1 MPSPFYR
8 PSSGAGPAGKGVS
21 EDGFEGAQ
29 TLFEQVKNVLGDIG
43 CGLIPSNATELA
55 SAHAAAQAYM
65 AARNGLVS
73 PEQALLG
80 QGPNDL
86 PQVQLSGD
94 AAHLDASMDGAP
106 MDIGKAISDLMGNMG
121 DVLNQAISNPIGFVG
136 QLLGFLFKMFT
147 DIAANLGEAL
157 SEAAR
162 AAASAMEDAWKKQ
175 MEMASAAGQN
185 AGLQPLELYTQSA
198 TTQTLSHALKNGAST

>member
-8 PSSGAGPAGKGVS
+8 PSSAAGPAGKGVS

-29 TLFEQVKNVLGDIG
+29 TLFEQLKGVAGDMG
-43 CGLIPSNATELA
+43 CAFIPSNAQEFA
-55 SAHAAAQAYM
+55 SAKAAAQSYL
-65 AARNGLVS
+65 AARNGLVT

-80 QGPNDL
+80 ENPQGL
-86 PQVQLSGD
+86 PDVQVGTDGAS
-94 AAHLDASMDGAP
+94 LDANS
-106 MDIGKAISDLMGNMG
+106 MDIGKAISDLVSNMG
-121 DVLNQAISNPIGFVG
+121 DVLNQAISNPIGFIG

-147 DIAANLGEAL
+147 DIAANIGEAL

-175 MEMASAAGQN
+175 MEMASAAAQD

>member
-8 PSSGAGPAGKGVS
+8 PSSAAGPAGKGVS

-29 TLFEQVKNVLGDIG
+29 TLFEQVKGVLGDAG
-43 CGLIPSNATELA
+43 CAFIPSNAEELA
-55 SAHAAAQAYM
+55 SAKAAGEAYL
-65 AARNGLVS
+65 AARAGAVS

-80 QGPNDL
+80 QGPQGDL
-86 PQVQLSGD
+86 PQVQLGG
-94 AAHLDASMDGAP
+94 DGASGSSP
-106 MDIGKAISDLMGNMG
+106 DIGKAISDLMANMG
-121 DVLNQAISNPIGFVG
+121 DVLNSAISNPVGFIG

-147 DIAANLGEAL
+147 DIAANIGEAL